1 MVFAPNMAVCSV
13 HFPSTDNQ
21 WISVFDPCF
30 CAISREMIP
39 KPKERGKVCFMG
51 FAIKTFSL
59 VSNKNQRSE
68 RKTSLPFTQKF
79 SQKYPS
85 AHVVRKECADGYF
98 LFRFLND
105 CSRGLLSELPWA
117 CMVVNMSYRFYK
129 TPTPYR
135 VFYGRFKRTQMD
147 KRYVICFG

>member
-30 CAISREMIP
+30 CVISREMIP
-39 KPKERGKVCFMG
+39 KPKEREKVCFMG

-79 SQKYPS
+79 SQEYPS
-85 AHVVRKECADGYF
+85 AHVVRKNVQTGISFFGSQTFAHRDCC
-98 LFRFLND
+98 LNN
-105 CSRGLLSELPWA
+105 CG
-117 CMVVNMSYRFYK
+117 
-129 TPTPYR
+129 R
-135 VFYGRFKRTQMD
+135 V
-147 KRYVICFG
+147 